1 MQLSPLIVS
10 VLAPTR
16 ATLSLTIFLHSSR
29 GHCDL
34 LGAIVRLEHVWI
46 NILWYV
52 SELQSRTM
60 RSYALA
66 AWINISEHALN
77 TVYALIEITLTS
89 VAPSAWLHL
98 PLCVFMLACYLG
110 VAYITEATQGFYS
123 MLFFPS
129 IPFNLPPVLW
139 GCSR

>member
-1 MQLSPLIVS
+1 MPLSPLIVS
-10 VLAPTR
+10 VFAPTR
-16 ATLSLTIFLHSSR
+16 VTFRSQYCLHSSR
-29 GHCDL
+29 GHCDI
-34 LGAIVRLEHVWI
+34 LGAIVGLEHVWI
-46 NILWYV
+46 NILRYV
-52 SELQSRTM
+52 SELQSRTI
-60 RSYALA
+60 RLYALA

-77 TVYALIEITLTS
+77 SVYALIEITLTN

-123 MLFFPS
+123 MFFFPS

>member
-1 MQLSPLIVS
+1 
-10 VLAPTR
+10 
-16 ATLSLTIFLHSSR
+16 
-29 GHCDL
+29 
-34 LGAIVRLEHVWI
+34 
-46 NILWYV
+46 
-52 SELQSRTM
+52 M

-123 MLFFPS
+123 MFFPLYP
-129 IPFNLPPVLW
+129 IQLT
-139 GCSR
+139 SRALGLFPLTRYTRLTHSYHL